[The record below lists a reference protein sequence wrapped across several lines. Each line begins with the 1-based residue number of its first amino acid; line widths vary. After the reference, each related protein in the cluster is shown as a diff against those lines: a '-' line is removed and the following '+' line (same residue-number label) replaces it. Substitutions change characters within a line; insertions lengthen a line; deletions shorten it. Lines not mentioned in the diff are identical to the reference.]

1 MNPATNV
8 IERPRN
14 RLAGS
19 AGYYFGTADDF
30 DDVSATQVVK
40 HANGGLSLSR
50 ASSTVATPSGQ
61 YVFVR
66 AITTDLMKKFQE
78 GAQIIL
84 RVFANEGRLSTQAA
98 DALEQAVR
106 HGDDWKAVPNA
117 KAQANARRL
126 LSATEAK
133 GLAAVRIARAQ
144 DHGIGITFAQR
155 DRRAYVECLND
166 GTMWASLL
174 GAAPL
179 PTVFELE
186 ENGVDFATFTRRIR
200 AHLFPRTL

>member
-1 MNPATNV
+1 MNPDTNV

-19 AGYYFGTADDF
+19 AAYYRGTADDLDVL
-30 DDVSATQVVK
+30 DDA
-40 HANGGLSLSR
+40 
-50 ASSTVATPSGQ
+50 STVAPVSGQ

-78 GAQIIL
+78 GAQVIL
-84 RVFANEGRLSTQAA
+84 RVFANEGRLSAKSTE
-98 DALEQAVR
+98 ALEQAVK

-126 LSATEAK
+126 LSAMEAM
-133 GLAAVRIARAQ
+133 GVAAVRIARAQ
-144 DHGIGITFAQR
+144 DQGIGITFAQR
-155 DRRAYVECLND
+155 ERRAYVECLNN
-166 GTMWASLL
+166 GTAWASLL